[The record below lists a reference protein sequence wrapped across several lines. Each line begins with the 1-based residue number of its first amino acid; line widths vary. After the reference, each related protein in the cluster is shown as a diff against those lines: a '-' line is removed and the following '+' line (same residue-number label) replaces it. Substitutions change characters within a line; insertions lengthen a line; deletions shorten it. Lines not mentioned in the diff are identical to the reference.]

1 LAAIPGDVDVIAATP
16 EPHRILLLG
25 NYRATITVARELG
38 KRGHTIVVGCAGDEE
53 GGAEHSRYCARSWQ
67 HPPAASGRV
76 FIDALRD
83 MLLSDPDIS
92 VVLPVSERYVRLVNA
107 HRAELPQDRIYAMPD
122 AAAVDICLDKARTL
136 ALALHA
142 DVPVAP
148 FRNVTTLAELG
159 DAADALGF
167 PLVLRPFDSMQRLFG
182 LKALVLRSREELVAR
197 FAEWPGEHASL
208 LVQRKVSG
216 IRHNVYFAAEGGRP
230 IRLLEVAVLRTDKP
244 DGTGLAVEGV
254 TQKLRSVSRHYTT
267 RLLSALA
274 YHGVGCAQFLVDPA
288 SGRTHFLEI
297 NPRIAGHH
305 AVAERAGLG
314 LSELAV
320 ALATRR
326 TPDEPFHEGTAG
338 IRYAWSYGELRAL
351 KSRFASGEIDLG
363 GLARG
368 LAAVADTALRADM
381 QVGWELSDP
390 RPTFETCRRAFAPA
404 LQPQLWMRHA
414 AEMIRRVASRPV
426 LLVSRRSN
434 RSKGPRP
441 SPAASP

>member
-1 LAAIPGDVDVIAATP
+1 VIAATP
-16 EPHRILLLG
+16 EPYRVLLLG
-25 NYRATITVARELG
+25 NYRAAVTVARELG

-53 GGAEHSRYCARSWQ
+53 GGAEHSRYCARSWE
-67 HPPAASGRV
+67 HPPASSGGV

-83 MLLSDPDIS
+83 LLFSDPDIS

-107 HRAELPQDRIYAMPD
+107 HRPELPQDRIYAMPD
-122 AAAVDICLDKARTL
+122 ADAVDICLDKARTL
-136 ALALHA
+136 ALAIHA

-167 PLVLRPFDSMQRLFG
+167 PLVVRPVDSMQRLFG
-182 LKALVLRSREELVAR
+182 LKALVIRSREELVAR
-197 FAEWPGEHASL
+197 FAGWPGEHASL

-216 IRHNVYFAAEGGRP
+216 GRHNVYFAAERGRP
-230 IRLLEVAVLRTDKP
+230 IRLLEAVVLRTDKP

-274 YHGVGCAQFLVDPA
+274 YHGVGCAQFLVDPG

-320 ALATRR
+320 ALAARR
-326 TPDEPFHEGTAG
+326 TLDEPFREGTAG

-351 KSRFASGEIDLG
+351 KSRFASGEIALG

-368 LAAVADTALRADM
+368 LALVADTALRADM
-381 QVGWELSDP
+381 QVDWEPSDP
-390 RPTFETCRRAFAPA
+390 RPTFETFRRALA
-404 LQPQLWMRHA
+404 LALKPPLLMRH
-414 AEMIRRVASRPV
+414 VAGSIGRLASGITLRPAGQ
-426 LLVSRRSN
+426 RRSG
-434 RSKGPRP
+434 RAKTSRA

>member
-1 LAAIPGDVDVIAATP
+1 VIAATP
-16 EPHRILLLG
+16 ELHRVLLLG

-53 GGAEHSRYCARSWQ
+53 GGAEHSRYCARRWE
-67 HPPAASGRV
+67 HPPASSGGV

-83 MLLSDPDIS
+83 LLLSDPQIS
-92 VVLPVSERYVRLVNA
+92 VVLPVSERYVRLVNG
-107 HRAELPQDRIYAMPD
+107 HRPELPQDRIYAMPD
-122 AAAVDICLDKARTL
+122 ADAVDICLDKARTL
-136 ALALHA
+136 ELARHA

-148 FRNVTTLAELG
+148 FREVTTLAELG

-167 PLVLRPFDSMQRLFG
+167 PLVIRPYDSMQRLFG
-182 LKALVLRSREELVAR
+182 LKALVVRSRDDLAAR
-197 FAEWPGEHASL
+197 FAGWPGEHVSL

-216 IRHNVYFAAEGGRP
+216 LRHNVYFAAERGRP
-230 IRLLEVAVLRTDKP
+230 IRLLEAAVLRTDKP

-254 TQKLRSVSRHYTT
+254 TEKLRSVSRHYTT
-267 RLLSALA
+267 RLLNALA

-320 ALATRR
+320 ALAARR
-326 TPDEPFHEGTAG
+326 RLDEPFREGAAG
-338 IRYAWSYGELRAL
+338 IRYAWTYGELRAL
-351 KSRFASGEIDLG
+351 KSRFASGEIDVG

-368 LAAVADTALRADM
+368 LALIADTALRADM
-381 QVGWELSDP
+381 QVDWELSDP
-390 RPTFETCRRAFAPA
+390 RPTLETYRRAFAPA
-404 LQPQLWMRHA
+404 LKPA
-414 AEMIRRVASRPV
+414 AFAKRPV
-426 LLVSRRSN
+426 MVVGRLGSIAALRSAGGRRSD
-434 RSKGPRP
+434 RSRASPP